1 MTTSQNTKR
10 PGKKNQKGG
19 PKLFVTYMQ
28 EKLAVTV
35 MVITLA
41 LFALIMVL
49 YNIIKTKQEDYT
61 QIVLSQQEY
70 DSRVIPYRRG
80 DIVDR
85 NGTFLATSEKV
96 YNLILDPNQIMSNPE
111 RYLEP
116 TLSALSQVY
125 GYDAGELRTLI
136 ESRKDSYYIRYA
148 RQLSYDQKEAF
159 ETLKTQM
166 NKAYSD
172 ADSKERVKGVWFE
185 DEYKR
190 FYPYGSLACNIIGFA
205 QAGGETGS
213 GGIEQ
218 YYNSQLIGVNGRE
231 YGYLNEETNLERVI
245 KSAANGNTVV
255 STVDVNIQKIV
266 EKYIDEW
273 ESTTGSNMSAAIV
286 MNPNNGEVLAMANKN
301 RFDLNNPRDLQNRYT
316 DEEIWQF
323 GIKEAI
329 DDYRRKN
336 PDLPKLTEDQVTQ
349 HYTDDEIR
357 SLGTQVAWNTV
368 WRNFCISD
376 TYEPGSPQKIFTIS
390 AALEEGVINGNESFF
405 CDGFQEVGGWKI
417 KCVKKTG
424 HGALTV
430 TESLMQSC
438 NDVLMQIGAMLGKER
453 FVKYQKMFGFGS
465 KTGIDL
471 PGEADTSTLIYN
483 ADDMTSSDLATNSFG
498 QNYNCT
504 MIQMAAAYCSVINGG
519 SYYEPHVVKQILNE
533 QGSVVKK
540 IEPNLVRETVSA
552 STANFIKQAL
562 FRTVSEGTGK
572 AAQVEGYEVGGKTG
586 TAEKYPRGT
595 GNYLVSFAGFAPV
608 DDPQVLVYVIID
620 VPHVEDQPHSTFA
633 TNVVQKILT
642 DVLPYMNVFPDTEI
656 MDVPE
661 EIENQL
667 PQEEGI
673 SGGEGMVPEET
684 EPETKV
690 YETEE
695 YVEQDGEHYQL
706 PGELPASMEGEEG
719 SEASRAGSGESVPSG
734 AVQTSQRGTSGAE
747 TTSQGSQSG
756 AAGTGQES
764 QSGSSGQ
771 TAPSGTG
778 QVGGSESAGTSS
790 GSPASQPGS
799 EGTAPSETSA
809 AHSIPAGPDTSTEGP
824 QSPSPSAADVTV
836 PARTE

>member
-1 MTTSQNTKR
+1 M
-10 PGKKNQKGG
+10 
-19 PKLFVTYMQ
+19 TYMQ

-96 YNLILDPNQIMSNPE
+96 YNLILDPNQIMSKPE
-111 RYLEP
+111 RYLEA

-136 ESRKDSYYIRYA
+136 ESHKDSYYIRYA

-159 ETLKTQM
+159 ETLKKQM
-166 NKAYSD
+166 NEAYSAD
-172 ADSKERVKGVWFE
+172 DSKERVKGVWFE

-190 FYPYGSLACNIIGFA
+190 FYPYNSLACNVIGFA

-245 KSAANGNTVV
+245 KPASNGNTIV
-255 STVDVNIQKIV
+255 STIDVNIQKIV

-286 MNPNNGEVLAMANKN
+286 MNPNNGEVLGMANKN
-301 RFDLNNPRDLQNRYT
+301 RFDLNNPRDLGNRFT

-323 GIKEAI
+323 GIKEAVG
-329 DDYRRKN
+329 DYRRKN
-336 PDLPKLTEDQVTQ
+336 PDQPRLTEDQVPQ
-349 HYTDDEIR
+349 HYTEAEIR
-357 SLGTQVAWNTV
+357 SLGTQVAWNTM
-368 WRNFCISD
+368 WRNFCVSD

-405 CDGFQEVGGWKI
+405 CDGYQEVGGWPI

-424 HGALTV
+424 HGMLTV

-483 ADDMTSSDLATNSFG
+483 AEDMKSADLATNSFG

-586 TAEKYPRGT
+586 TAEKYPRKT

-633 TNVVQKILT
+633 TNIVQQILT
-642 DVLPYMNVFPDTEI
+642 DVLPYMNVFPDTEVLE
-656 MDVPE
+656 VPD
-661 EIENQL
+661 EIRDQL
-667 PQEEGI
+667 PDEEGI
-673 SGGEGMVPEET
+673 SGGESLVPEET

-695 YVEQDGEHYQL
+695 YVEQDGENYQL
-706 PGELPASMEGEEG
+706 PGELPASAEGEWESTETSGRNEG
-719 SEASRAGSGESVPSG
+719 AKPSGSQASSEAGSGETAP
-734 AVQTSQRGTSGAE
+734 AGTSPTGQGSRTGTSEGGSGGQASEAESSNGADPSE
-747 TTSQGSQSG
+747 TTP
-756 AAGTGQES
+756 AAP
-764 QSGSSGQ
+764 
-771 TAPSGTG
+771 APSG
-778 QVGGSESAGTSS
+778 
-790 GSPASQPGS
+790 
-799 EGTAPSETSA
+799 
-809 AHSIPAGPDTSTEGP
+809 PDTGHEGP
-824 QSPSPSAADVTV
+824 QSPSPSAADTTV